1 MLQLKMEAS
10 VTQSEEK
17 PGSSPATENFFSS
30 PAPPI
35 HTSQASCKLEMDKV
49 LGKGD
54 LGRRKAGPVLA
65 LA

>member
-30 PAPPI
+30 P
-35 HTSQASCKLEMDKV
+35 
-49 LGKGD
+49 
-54 LGRRKAGPVLA
+54 GPTHSHQPRLA
-65 LA
+65 AN